1 MVVIVLLT
9 ILIALELTIIMSVFF
24 AAIDEMSKMI
34 KMKEGDEMQTI
45 DIYTDGSCLSNPG
58 PGGWAFAIPQDEHIY
73 TEHGYEL
80 ETTNNRMEMYSVI
93 AALSYAHKRG
103 IKSVCIYSD
112 SAYVVNAI
120 NKCWLINW
128 RLNGWKT
135 KTDKSVK
142 NQDLWQQI
150 DKLTNTLD
158 VKFVKVKG
166 HAGNPMNELVDE
178 HARSEAVKAY
188 RMMGVK

>member
-1 MVVIVLLT
+1 MVVMVLFIVS
-9 ILIALELTIIMSVFF
+9 IALQFTIIVTVFF
-24 AAIDEMSKMI
+24 AAIDEMLKTEEDD
-34 KMKEGDEMQTI
+34 KMQTI

-58 PGGWAFAIPQDEHIY
+58 PGGWAFAIPQDERIY

-112 SAYVVNAI
+112 SAYVVNAV
-120 NKCWLINW
+120 NKRWLINW

-150 DKLTNTLD
+150 NKLTNTLD

-188 RMMGVK
+188 RMMGAK